1 MDQFKQA
8 VELARGSAPL
18 APSAPSGGRR
28 LDPLEASSIQP
39 AKYRQLSLD
48 PKHLE
53 SKRIVAFNK
62 DDPRARSFEVLRTQI
77 LHSMDRGGWQF
88 LAVTSPTG
96 GCGKTV
102 TACNLALSIAR
113 LADRSVLLV
122 DLDMRKP
129 KVADYLGIKR
139 SSGLLSV
146 LQGHQSLSE
155 AIVQVEVE
163 GDRLLVLPGEPTK
176 VSSEWMGSPAMA
188 TALETLKREFRS
200 RIVILDLPPT
210 LAGGDVL
217 SILPQLQSILLIAE
231 AGGSSLVEIKEC
243 LKHLKSKPVVRVVV
257 NKITERES
265 AVPYDEYY

>member
-18 APSAPSGGRR
+18 APSAPSEGRR
-28 LDPLEASSIQP
+28 HDPLETPSMQP
-39 AKYRQLSLD
+39 AKFRKLSLD
-48 PKHLE
+48 PEYLE
-53 SKRIVAFNK
+53 SKRIIAFNK
-62 DDPRARSFEVLRTQI
+62 DDPRARSFELLRTQI
-77 LHSMDRGGWQF
+77 LQSMDRGGWQF

-113 LADRSVLLV
+113 LADRQVLLI

-155 AIVQVEVE
+155 AIVETE
-163 GDRLLVLPGEPTK
+163 LDGDRLLVLPGEPTK

-188 TALETLKREFRS
+188 TLLETLKREFRS
-200 RIVILDLPPT
+200 RTVIIDLPPT

-231 AGGSSLVEIKEC
+231 AGGSSLVQIKESM
-243 LKHLKSKPVVRVVV
+243 KHLKSKPVVRVVV
-257 NKITERES
+257 NKITEHES
-265 AVPYDEYY
+265 AVPYYEYY